1 MTKRYCSHCGS
12 STALAYVDGRQRD
25 RCSSCG
31 VVFYRNPTPV
41 TLTVVEHEKQL
52 LLIRRALRPLK
63 DYWAPPG
70 GYVECGES
78 LTEAAIREV
87 REETGLGVE
96 IDGLIDVFSQA
107 DVDVIIIA
115 FRAHSV
121 EGQCVA
127 ADDASELRLFKR
139 GELPIEAAP
148 ETGTPTEQWF
158 YKVIREATAT
168 WR

>member
-1 MTKRYCSHCGS
+1 M
-12 STALAYVDGRQRD
+12 
-25 RCSSCG
+25 
-31 VVFYRNPTPV
+31 VFYRNPTPV
-41 TLTVVEHEKQL
+41 TLTVVKHEEQL
-52 LLIRRALRPLK
+52 LLVRRALSPLK

-87 REETGLGVE
+87 REETGLDVE

-121 EGQCVA
+121 EGHPVA
-127 ADDASELRLFKR
+127 ADDASELSLFKQ
-139 GELPIEAAP
+139 GELPLEPAP
-148 ETGTPTEQWF
+148 KNGTSTDKWF